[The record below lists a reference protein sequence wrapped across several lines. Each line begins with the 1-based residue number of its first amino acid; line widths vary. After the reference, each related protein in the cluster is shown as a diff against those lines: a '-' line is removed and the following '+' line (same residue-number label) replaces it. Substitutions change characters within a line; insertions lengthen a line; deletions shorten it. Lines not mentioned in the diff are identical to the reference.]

1 MGLPVAGGRFRESME
16 VALVNDGPA
25 TILLGSKKEF

>member
-16 VALVNDGPA
+16 VVLVNDGPV
-25 TILLGSKKEF
+25 TILLG